1 MKSSLIV
8 SSLAVAGLCAVSAE
22 AASVEA
28 GVDFQT
34 AYVATGAT
42 CNDGWV
48 AQPWV
53 SVGGLKV
60 GDTDLPLS
68 LGFWGNIDIEKYDED
83 SSSRAGRFQEIDV
96 DVTLDLAKIFGAA
109 KGWSWSLGYLEY
121 DYPGHDAAADHL
133 LKFAGGYEYE
143 TDFGTF
149 APGVVAKYRIGGPSQ
164 GKLEAA
170 LELGWSTD
178 LCTLCEG
185 DGQGD
190 DPTKLNL
197 GLTADVWYV
206 NVDDVDGAETDSGLA
221 CADFKAQLKAGPA
234 YVAATY
240 VAQIDDDVLPDGP
253 WGYDVE
259 WVFSCGVAYEF

>member
-34 AYVATGAT
+34 AYVATGST

-133 LKFAGGYEYE
+133 LKFTGGYEYE

-197 GLTADVWYV
+197 GLKADVWYV

-221 CADFKAQLKAGPA
+221 CADFKAQLSAGPA